1 MANKVRK
8 PAKIH
13 VRKGDTVVV
22 VSGKY
27 EGQKGKVSKVMPYEG
42 TIIVDGVNMRKRHTK
57 ARPPQVPQ
65 GGIIEKAMPMHSC
78 KVMLVCPKC
87 DKPVRVKKIFS
98 DNKAGRIRVCRKCGE
113 EI

>member
-1 MANKVRK
+1 MANKIKK

-13 VRKGDTVVV
+13 VKKGDTVVV
-22 VSGKY
+22 LTGTDKD
-27 EGQKGKVSKVMPYEG
+27 KRGKVSKVMPFEG
-42 TIIVDGVNMRKRHTK
+42 KVIVDGVNMAKRHTK

-65 GGIIEKAMPMHSC
+65 GGIIEKAMPIDSC

-87 DKPVRVKKIFS
+87 NKPVRAMKVESDKNSGKK
-98 DNKAGRIRVCRKCGE
+98 RVCRRCGE